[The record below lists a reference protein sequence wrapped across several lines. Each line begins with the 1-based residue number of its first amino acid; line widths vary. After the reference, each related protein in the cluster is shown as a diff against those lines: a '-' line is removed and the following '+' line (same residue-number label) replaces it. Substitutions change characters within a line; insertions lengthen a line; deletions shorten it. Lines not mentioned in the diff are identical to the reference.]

1 MPSKLE
7 LTITS
12 LDILVPVAEAVP
24 ILGAPVKG
32 SLEAAKKIL
41 EYVKVCAA
49 YELNISCN
57 TKSVDPRMCATT
69 SKPRV
74 IWQSKRRFLLETSS
88 MPYRRCRMTSISYD
102 QCI

>member
-41 EYVKVCAA
+41 EYVKVCTAL
-49 YELNISCN
+49 ELH
-57 TKSVDPRMCATT
+57 
-69 SKPRV
+69 
-74 IWQSKRRFLLETSS
+74 
-88 MPYRRCRMTSISYD
+88 ISYN
-102 QCI
+102 I